1 MGGGMGAGKSTFLK
15 EILKEYR
22 FWAEAAENVVVVE
35 ADAFKET
42 NVIYR
47 ALISKGHHNDML
59 QTAELGTS
67 INAFPWSEGKLTIV
81 YGKEVTNN

>member
-1 MGGGMGAGKSTFLK
+1 M
-15 EILKEYR
+15 EPDRNHRILVEPGPDLDGT
-22 FWAEAAENVVVVE
+22 EAENVVVVE

-59 QTAELGTS
+59 QTAELVHYLPS
-67 INAFPWSEGKLTIV
+67 
-81 YGKEVTNN
+81 